1 MISAIWQYLGRQLSY
16 SVLKVIKTT
25 KNMHFV
31 AAFASSVC
39 LIVFKRKTFS
49 FNAREEETILDDCVY
64 NLFISLKTQVECS
77 CHKVCY

>member
-31 AAFASSVC
+31 ADFAYVWQPC
-39 LIVFKRKTFS
+39 L
-49 FNAREEETILDDCVY
+49 
-64 NLFISLKTQVECS
+64 SLT
-77 CHKVCY
+77 